1 MIADPVAGGQMM
13 GFPQDQTITIMSDSQ
28 SALQAIANPS
38 NKSGQHIVHSI
49 LEATEALIAHNV
61 RLRLQWVPGHSDNPG
76 NDAADRMAKATVG
89 PVESHRF
96 RHLASRQKRCNEDR
110 IVTEWENAWKSS
122 EKGGHLRQ
130 IDTMLPS
137 SRTRRLCDSL
147 PRNRTY
153 LLTQLRTGHSWLAA
167 HAKLH
172 RLRDDDKC
180 QCGAKETV
188 VHVLVD
194 CPRLKNLRQQLRW
207 KIGEAFN
214 DISAMLGGKGRTR
227 QGQVRVETFIM
238 FSMLYLIL
246 RRHLRDFE
254 VACPY
259 KRDQKFQGKEFITG
273 LDEAL
278 NSSGSNGKIVV
289 VM

>member
-1 MIADPVAGGQMM
+1 
-13 GFPQDQTITIMSDSQ
+13 
-28 SALQAIANPS
+28 
-38 NKSGQHIVHSI
+38 
-49 LEATEALIAHNV
+49 
-61 RLRLQWVPGHSDNPG
+61 
-76 NDAADRMAKATVG
+76 MAKAAVG

-96 RHLASRQKRCNEDR
+96 RHLASRQKKSNEDK

-137 SRTRRLCDSL
+137 SRTRRLNKSL

-153 LLTQLRTGHSWLAA
+153 LLTQLRTGHSWLAT

-172 RLRDDDKC
+172 KLRDDDKC

-194 CPRLKNLRQQLRW
+194 CPRLTNLRRQLRW

-214 DISAMLGGKGRTR
+214 DISAMLGGKGRAR
-227 QGQVRVETFIM
+227 QGQGKGGNVHNILNAVLDFAEASQRFRSRVSLRARPKNDATTFAR
-238 FSMLYLIL
+238 SRVGVPPKDPLTSLSWTH
-246 RRHLRDFE
+246 RSRSR
-254 VACPY
+254 
-259 KRDQKFQGKEFITG
+259 
-273 LDEAL
+273 
-278 NSSGSNGKIVV
+278 SG
-289 VM
+289 